1 MQILVTGGCGF
12 VGVNLSHFFKSKG
25 YRVRVFDNMRLGN
38 PSHLEGL
45 DVDLIEGDIRDVDA
59 VRNAMD
65 GMDAVV
71 HLAADTR
78 VIPSIE
84 DPRFNFE
91 NNVVGTFNL
100 IEAMRATG
108 VNRLVNASTGGAI
121 LGEVDPP
128 VHEAMVPEPI
138 SPYGASKLACEGYLS
153 AYAGSYNI
161 QAASLRFTNVY
172 GPRSFHKG
180 SVVAHFIK
188 QILKQED
195 LIVYGD
201 GSQARDYIYVD
212 DLCQGILDCIDR
224 GAVGV
229 IQLGTGIPTP
239 LNDFIAI
246 LRDVTAEDGIT
257 FNVRYEDWRPGEIRH
272 TYGLIDKAREMLD
285 FAPQMKLEDGI
296 RKTWRWFKNQEQ
308 NTHGE

>member
-12 VGVNLSHFFKSKG
+12 VGVNLSHFARLNG
-25 YRVRVFDNMRLGN
+25 YKVRILDNMVLGN
-38 PSHLEGL
+38 PGHLEGL
-45 DVDLIEGDIRDVDA
+45 DVDLIEGDIRDAATVEKA
-59 VRNAMD
+59 LD
-65 GMDAVV
+65 GVDAVV

-84 DPRFNFE
+84 NPKFNFE
-91 NNVVGTFNL
+91 NNVIGTFNL
-100 IEAMRATG
+100 IEAMRNAG

-128 VHEAMVPEPI
+128 VHESMVPKPI

-153 AYAGSYNI
+153 AYAGSYDM

-172 GPRSFHKG
+172 GPRSLHKG

-188 QILKQED
+188 QILNQED
-195 LIVYGD
+195 LLIYGD

-212 DLCQGILDCIDR
+212 DLCQGILACIDR
-224 GAVGV
+224 SAVGV

-239 LNDFIAI
+239 LDDLIAI
-246 LRDVTAEDGIT
+246 LRDVAGEDRIT

-272 TYGLIDKAREMLD
+272 TYGLIDKAREVLD
-285 FAPQMKLEDGI
+285 FAPQVKLDDGI
-296 RKTWRWFKNQEQ
+296 RKTWQWFKNREQ
-308 NTHGE
+308 GKREE